1 MHFSTTVM
9 TMDLHYYVIQPLI
22 SSIKTGN
29 IWHDCLL
36 ITLALFC
43 LTFVGKASAYVI
55 DLLKLRIKRLNL
67 SPLTASYII
76 DVVVK
81 SSEHTT
87 FRMQVKI
94 GSFKFEIEK

>member
-1 MHFSTTVM
+1 MHFSTTVVA
-9 TMDLHYYVIQPLI
+9 MDLHYYVIQPLI
-22 SSIKTGN
+22 STIKIKTGN

-43 LTFVGKASAYVI
+43 LTFISKASVYVI

-67 SPLTASYII
+67 RPLTASYII

-81 SSEHTT
+81 TSEC
-87 FRMQVKI
+87 
-94 GSFKFEIEK
+94 